1 MDWAC
6 HHGVKY
12 DKAVA
17 CLVKDRDALLAFYDV
32 RAEHWKDWAVIRRP
46 VRSGWSR
53 SSPVSRTATRMPR
66 PVKRD
71 PGTFVACKPHVSSVS
86 EKAGAASAA
95 TSPASVP
102 VSLS

>member
-32 RAEHWKDWAVIRRP
+32 RAEHWKHL
-46 VRSGWSR
+46 
-53 SSPVSRTATRMPR
+53 RTTNPIENVYR
-66 PVKRD
+66 
-71 PGTFVACKPHVSSVS
+71 GN
-86 EKAGAASAA
+86 
-95 TSPASVP
+95 
-102 VSLS
+102 L